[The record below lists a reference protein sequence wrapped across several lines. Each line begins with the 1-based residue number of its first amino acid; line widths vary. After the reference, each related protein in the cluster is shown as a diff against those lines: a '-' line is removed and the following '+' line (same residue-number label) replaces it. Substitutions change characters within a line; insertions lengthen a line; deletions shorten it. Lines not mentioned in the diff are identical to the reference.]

1 MHSVQQHVCMC
12 GYIQFTISCSAVII
26 IVLCHVVV
34 LYNNYGTFC
43 LLLYMKWLRLSCVC
57 TCTTYTISTQHQFT
71 FTYTLRIHM
80 HACKHMHRKLQ
91 PHYVSEC
98 TYELH
103 IALYVYKCNG
113 HAQHQII
120 CLIRVL
126 PLLDFITDLMQ
137 LLRS

>member
-71 FTYTLRIHM
+71 FTYTLRIHSM
-80 HACKHMHRKLQ
+80 HANICTESYSPTMLVSVHMN
-91 PHYVSEC
+91 C
-98 TYELH
+98 TLH
-103 IALYVYKCNG
+103 CMCISVMTCSASDHLFDSGVAITGFYNRS
-113 HAQHQII
+113 HA
-120 CLIRVL
+120 
-126 PLLDFITDLMQ
+126 T
-137 LLRS
+137 LRS